1 MNKVV
6 IVVRGGRVDEVFTN
20 ERNLDVEI
28 LDMDT
33 QDPDKYDELV
43 ERYKEITKEPAYHE
57 A

>member
-6 IVVRGGRVDEVFTN
+6 IVVRGGRVDEVLTN
-20 ERNLDVEI
+20 ERDLDVKI

-33 QDPDKYDELV
+33 QDPEKYDEMV
-43 ERYKEITKEPAYHE
+43 ERYEEITKEPAYHE

>member
-6 IVVRGGRVDEVFTN
+6 IVVRGGRVDEVLTN
-20 ERNLDVEI
+20 DRDLDVEI

-33 QDPDKYDELV
+33 QDPEKYDEMV
-43 ERYKEITKEPAYHE
+43 ERYEEITKEPAYHE